1 MLVLRLLQWFQKWPE
16 GIKYLKAKGLEMESS
31 NEHLF
36 KVPIIKISQ
45 KSKLHATI
53 KLKTGSS
60 HCLTSRL
67 PHEIQLQTRWRVCM
81 ARRTMVEAR
90 KWLCQQVLVVSERHH
105 AEGGSLT
112 CTGECEWNE
121 DGQRSHTPSALGRT
135 PSPVATI
142 LGKLLLFLFQG
153 APNVL
158 EQRLCWH
165 DKYCSLRKS
174 LSKRSRKTQDWERVP
189 PDREPRPLLPG
200 SPEKKANRL

>member
-1 MLVLRLLQWFQKWPE
+1 MLVLRLLRWFQKWPE

-31 NEHLF
+31 NKHLF

-67 PHEIQLQTRWRVCM
+67 PHEIQLQTRWRICM

-142 LGKLLLFLFQG
+142 L
-153 APNVL
+153 
-158 EQRLCWH
+158 
-165 DKYCSLRKS
+165 
-174 LSKRSRKTQDWERVP
+174 RKTAPFPGRPQCPGAEIVLTWQVLLSEE
-189 PDREPRPLLPG
+189 EPVAKEQEDTGLRTCAP
-200 SPEKKANRL
+200 R